1 VKISREYR
9 SSSISFKGGMEET
22 VATLGGWLPSTNL
35 STSMV
40 TIVLFFG
47 LLIMYCTHPSGSAAT
62 PFDLN
67 SRSSSSSSS
76 GGHTT
81 CTVTIM
87 PQMQNKPTN
96 QPNTQNKTKKQRTY
110 HKQTNK
116 QTKRDL
122 SVLKNCKHGKSV

>member
-47 LLIMYCTHPSGSAAT
+47 LLMMYCTHPSGSAAT

-96 QPNTQNKTKKQRTY
+96 LIPKTKQKNREHTTNR
-110 HKQTNK
+110 QTNK
-116 QTKRDL
+116 QREI
-122 SVLKNCKHGKSV
+122 

>member
-1 VKISREYR
+1 
-9 SSSISFKGGMEET
+9 
-22 VATLGGWLPSTNL
+22 
-35 STSMV
+35 MV
-40 TIVLFFG
+40 TIVLFFF
-47 LLIMYCTHPSGSAAT
+47 LLMMYCTHPSGSAAT

-67 SRSSSSSSS
+67 SRSSSSSSAASSSSSSSS

-96 QPNTQNKTKKQRTY
+96 LIPKTTPKQNKKREHT
-110 HKQTNK
+110 TNK
-116 QTKRDL
+116 QRDL